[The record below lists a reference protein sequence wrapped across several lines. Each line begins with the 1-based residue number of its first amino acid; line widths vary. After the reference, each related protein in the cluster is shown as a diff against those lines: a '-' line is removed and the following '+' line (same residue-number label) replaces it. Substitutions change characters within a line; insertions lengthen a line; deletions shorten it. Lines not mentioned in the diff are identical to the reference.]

1 MERLGK
7 IDRFVDWLEPL
18 HDIAR
23 EETGLDDFGDE
34 NYLEGL
40 KVLLEQYDRGV
51 DLAPTGN
58 FAARFKFVHVLKRRL
73 LAEQAWKDDPSVLES
88 PIEKP
93 LVITGLVR
101 TGSTALH
108 YLLGSDPNRQALP
121 YWLSEHPQ
129 PRPPEAEWPSQP
141 DYQASKASI
150 DMMYQADPSLKA
162 IHFMSPDWP
171 EECGHLMA
179 QNFTDD
185 YWQGSLRVPHYIEW
199 YEGRDMT
206 DTYTRHKKLLQLI
219 GSTQPE
225 KPWLIKYPVHM
236 KHLESFLAVYPDAR
250 VIWTHR
256 DPSNVLSSYASL
268 LAGFRS
274 LNCNSVDY
282 EDIVQEQME
291 VWAAGAER
299 AIEIRA
305 KHDPAQ
311 FYDLHFD
318 DYVADPVASAQ
329 KIYDHFG
336 IEWTEA
342 GEAAMRAHHADN
354 QQGKH
359 GKHAHS
365 LQQLET
371 SRDAMLERF
380 GEYIR
385 HFGVRVG

>member
-1 MERLGK
+1 MERLEK
-7 IDRFVDWLEPL
+7 IEKCVDWLEPL

-34 NYLEGL
+34 HYLEGL
-40 KVLLEQYDRGV
+40 KVLLEQFDIGCDLSPVGV
-51 DLAPTGN
+51 
-58 FAARFKFVHVLKRRL
+58 FATRVKLIHCLKQRL
-73 LAEQAWKDDPSVLES
+73 LAEQAWKADPGVLDN

-93 LVITGLVR
+93 LLITGLVR

-108 YLLGSDPNRQALP
+108 YLLASDPNRQALP

-129 PRPPEAEWPSQP
+129 PRPPEDSWASNP
-141 DYQASKASI
+141 DFVKSKESI
-150 DMMYQADPSLKA
+150 DMTYEIDPSLKA
-162 IHFMSPDWP
+162 IHFMAPDWP

-185 YWQGSLRVPHYIEW
+185 HWEGALRVPHYIAW
-199 YEGRDMT
+199 YEKKNLIE
-206 DTYTRHKKLLQLI
+206 TYRRHKKLLQLI

-236 KHLESFLAVYPDAR
+236 KHLRSFLEVYPDAR

-256 DPSNVLSSYASL
+256 DPSNVMSSYASL

-274 LNCNSVDY
+274 LNSNSVDY
-282 EDIVQEQME
+282 EDIVREQME
-291 VWAAGAER
+291 IWAAGADR
-299 AIEIRA
+299 AIEVRA
-305 KHDPAQ
+305 EKDPAQ

-318 DYVADPVASAQ
+318 DYVADPVAAAQ

-336 IEWTEA
+336 IEWTDEA
-342 GEAAMRAHHADN
+342 EAAMRTHHAEN

-359 GKHAHS
+359 GKHDHS
-365 LQQLET
+365 LQKVET
-371 SRDAMLERF
+371 SREAMLERF
-380 GEYIR
+380 ANYID

>member
-1 MERLGK
+1 MQRLDK
-7 IDRFVDWLEPL
+7 YDRAVDWLEPL

-34 NYLEGL
+34 HYLEGL
-40 KVLLEQYDRGV
+40 KVLLEQYDMDCDLSPMGV
-51 DLAPTGN
+51 MSS
-58 FAARFKFVHVLKRRL
+58 KMKMVHVLKRRL
-73 LAEQAWKDDPSVLES
+73 LAEQAWKDDPSVLDI

-108 YLLGSDPNRQALP
+108 YLLGSDPDRQFLP

-129 PRPPEAEWPSQP
+129 PRPPEDTWQDHP
-141 DYQASKASI
+141 DYQQSKGAI
-150 DMMYQADPSLKA
+150 DMTYEIDPSLKA

-185 YWQGSLRVPHYIEW
+185 YWEGATRVPHYLEW
-199 YEGRDMT
+199 YKQKSLVE
-206 DTYTRHKKLLQLI
+206 TYRRHKKLLQLI

-225 KPWLIKYPVHM
+225 MPWLIKYPVHM
-236 KHLESFLAVYPDAR
+236 KHLRSFLEIYPDAR

-268 LAGFRS
+268 IAGFRK
-274 LNCNSVDY
+274 LNCNAVDH

-291 VWAAGAER
+291 SWAAAADR
-299 AIEIRA
+299 AIEIRSE
-305 KHDPAQ
+305 HDPAQ
-311 FYDLHFD
+311 FYDLHFED
-318 DYVADPVASAQ
+318 FVGDSVAAARR
-329 KIYDHFG
+329 IYDSFG
-336 IEWTEA
+336 IEWTDRAEI
-342 GEAAMRAHHADN
+342 AMREHHADN

-359 GKHAHS
+359 GKHDHS
-365 LQQLET
+365 LGVLET
-371 SRDAMLERF
+371 SRQAMLDRF
-380 GEYIR
+380 ANYIE
-385 HFGVRVG
+385 HFGVNIT